1 MVKGRFM
8 RSFKGL
14 GMEDREDN
22 IERRIFFEP
31 LSIYRSLVLVISIGD
46 LVFDLKMD

>member
-1 MVKGRFM
+1 MVKDGFM

-22 IERRIFFEP
+22 IERRIF
-31 LSIYRSLVLVISIGD
+31 LSHCQFID
-46 LVFDLKMD
+46 L